1 MIMRKR
7 LFAVFL
13 ACCLILSLSACSFP
27 VYTDYPEIDESSS
40 FSIYFIDVGQ
50 GDSALVECDG
60 HYMLI
65 DGGSRSAD
73 EKVSQ
78 VLTEKGV
85 DTLDLLAFSHIHE
98 DHIGGLVDG
107 LSSVAIIDT
116 VWGNTTKGS
125 TAVFE
130 NFKEEL
136 SARNNEIYV
145 PSVDETYMLG
155 SAEVSVVDVAS
166 KEGND
171 CLILLITYG
180 ETEFLFTGDMEHNME
195 SDICDRYGDDRIWSI
210 DLLKVAHHGSD
221 TSTSIRFLRMLM
233 PEYAV
238 ISVGEDN
245 RYGHPTEQTLS
256 RLEQADV
263 TYYRTDECG
272 DITVTSD
279 GRQLF
284 FAMEK

>member
-7 LFAVFL
+7 FL
-13 ACCLILSLSACSFP
+13 AIFLTCCLVLSLSACSFALYP
-27 VYTDYPEIDESSS
+27 DYPEIDESST
-40 FSIYFIDVGQ
+40 FRIYFIDVGQ

-73 EKVSQ
+73 EKVAQ
-78 VLTEKGV
+78 VLAEMDVTS
-85 DTLDLLAFSHIHE
+85 LDLLAFSHTHE
-98 DHIGGLVDG
+98 DHIGGLVEG
-107 LSSVAIIDT
+107 LATVSDIDM
-116 VWGNTTKGS
+116 VWGNTTEGTS
-125 TAVFE
+125 AVFE
-130 NFKEEL
+130 NFKEGL
-136 SARNNEIYV
+136 SDKGNEIYV
-145 PSVDETYMLG
+145 PSVNEAYMLG
-155 SAEVSVVDVAS
+155 SAEVKVLDVAS

-180 ETEFLFTGDMEHNME
+180 QTEFLFTGDMEHNME
-195 SDICDRYGDDRIWSI
+195 EDICDRYGDDRIWNI

-233 PEYAV
+233 PKYAV

-245 RYGHPTEQTLS
+245 RYDHPSEQTIS

-263 TYYRTDECG
+263 TYYRTDICG
-272 DITVTSD
+272 DILVTSD
-279 GRQLF
+279 GKQLSF
-284 FAMEK
+284 DMEK